1 MIWKNTESD
10 LQAAAEA
17 IKRGELVAIPTETVY
32 GLGANALDE
41 TAVSSIFRAKGRP
54 GDNPLIVHIANIED
68 LEKYAIP
75 NSWAYQLAAAFWPG
89 PLTIILPKKEIIPN
103 VVSAGLDSVALRFP
117 SHPIAQKLI
126 EYSGCPIAAPSANLS
141 GKPSGTTAEHVLHD
155 FGSSIAGVVDGG
167 HCACGLES
175 TVVSLLGDRP
185 VLLRPGFVSP
195 EQIRQILPTLTV
207 AKAVEEELKED
218 EKILSPGL
226 AHKHYAP
233 SAEAIGLVGS
243 AMAAADYIRTI
254 AKELTCPVPI
264 AVMCFE
270 GEENFFDADVVL
282 SYGHRGNP
290 EEQGEKLFD
299 VLRILDEKQVDRIYI
314 NAEHSDGVGLA
325 VYNRLLRSCGFQ
337 MIRVE

>member
-1 MIWKNTESD
+1 MIWNNTESD
-10 LQAAAEA
+10 LRSAAEA
-17 IKRGELVAIPTETVY
+17 LKQGELVAIPTETVY

-41 TAVSSIFRAKGRP
+41 RAVSSIFEAKGRP
-54 GDNPLIVHIANIED
+54 ADNPLIVHIAKLED
-68 LEKYAIP
+68 LEKYACP
-75 NSWAYQLAAAFWPG
+75 NPWAYRLAEAFWPG
-89 PLTIILPKKEIIPN
+89 PLTMILPKKRVIPDI
-103 VVSAGLDSVALRFP
+103 VSAGLDSVAIRFP

-126 EYSGCPIAAPSANLS
+126 AYSGCPIAAPSANIS

-175 TVVSLLGDRP
+175 TVVSLLGDHP

-195 EQIRQILPTLTV
+195 QQIRQIIPSLTV
-207 AKAVEEELKED
+207 AKAVEEELNED

-233 SAEAIGLVGS
+233 SAETIGLIGS
-243 AMAAADYIRTI
+243 AGAAADYIRKQ
-254 AKELTCPVPI
+254 AEESTCPVHI

-270 GEENFFDADVVL
+270 GEDAFFDADVVY

-290 EEQGEKLFD
+290 EEQGEKLFE

-325 VYNRLLRSCGFQ
+325 VYNRLLRSCGFR